1 MKIIV
6 LGLLILGCI
15 TQLINCQGVPSDS
28 ILFQQFVNWMDNY
41 GIFYTDGDMQTKF
54 QSWKANLL
62 EIANLNANLNV
73 PDVLYTVT
81 ETPVSN
87 LRTLLDAEPSVVQSF
102 PGQDV
107 PKFEINQYSDLTASE
122 FSNIYAGADASL
134 AISEGVAAATLSTG
148 AIVGIAVGGSVALIG
163 ATAATVLIVKKKRQN
178 KKPQISHPTTPSQDV
193 KMKPTNGIDLLNRT
207 ENQHRSITARAF
219 YS

>member
-6 LGLLILGCI
+6 LVLLILGCS
-15 TQLINCQGVPSDS
+15 QLINSQEVPSDS
-28 ILFQQFVNWMDNY
+28 ILFQQFINWMDNY
-41 GIFYTDGDMQTKF
+41 GIFYTSGDMQSKF
-54 QSWKANLL
+54 KSWKSNVL
-62 EIANLNANLNV
+62 EIASLNSNLNV

-87 LRTLLDAEPSVVQSF
+87 LRTLLDAEPTIVESY
-102 PGQDV
+102 PGQDIQQ
-107 PKFEINQYSDLTASE
+107 FEVNQFSDLTASE

-134 AISEGVAAATLSTG
+134 AISEVAASTLSTG

-178 KKPQISHPTTPSQDV
+178 KKPQVSEPIATTQDV

>member
-6 LGLLILGCI
+6 LVLLILGCS
-15 TQLINCQGVPSDS
+15 QLISCQGVPSDS
-28 ILFQQFVNWMDNY
+28 ILFQQFINWMDNY
-41 GIFYTDGDMQTKF
+41 GIFYTDGDMQSKF
-54 QSWKANLL
+54 QSWKANVL

-87 LRTLLDAEPSVVQSF
+87 LRTLLDAEPIVVESY

-107 PKFEINQYSDLTASE
+107 QQFEINQYSDLTASE
-122 FSNIYAGADASL
+122 FSNIYTGADASL
-134 AISEGVAAATLSTG
+134 AIAEAAAAATLSTG

-163 ATAATVLIVKKKRQN
+163 ATAATVFIIKKKRQN
-178 KKPQISHPTTPSQDV
+178 KQPQISEPTTPGQDV

>member
-6 LGLLILGCI
+6 LVLLILGCS
-15 TQLINCQGVPSDS
+15 QLINSQEVPSDS
-28 ILFQQFVNWMDNY
+28 ILFQQFINWMDNY
-41 GIFYTDGDMQTKF
+41 GIFYTSGDMQSKF
-54 QSWKANLL
+54 QSWKLNVL
-62 EIANLNANLNV
+62 EIASLNSNLNV

-87 LRTLLDAEPSVVQSF
+87 LRTLLDAEPTIVESY
-102 PGQDV
+102 PGQDIQQ
-107 PKFEINQYSDLTASE
+107 FEVNQFSDLTASE

-134 AISEGVAAATLSTG
+134 AISEVAASTLSTG

-178 KKPQISHPTTPSQDV
+178 KKPQVSEPISTTQDV

-219 YS
+219 YT

>member
-6 LGLLILGCI
+6 LLLLILGYS
-15 TQLINCQGVPSDS
+15 QLISCQGVPSDS
-28 ILFQQFVNWMDNY
+28 ILFQQFTNWMDNY
-41 GIFYTDGDMQTKF
+41 GIFYTDGDMQSKF
-54 QSWKANLL
+54 QSWKANVL
-62 EIANLNANLNV
+62 EIANLNADHNV

-81 ETPVSN
+81 EPSVSN
-87 LRTLLDAEPSVVQSF
+87 LRTLLDAEPIVVESY

-107 PKFEINQYSDLTASE
+107 QQFEINQYSDLTASE
-122 FSNIYAGADASL
+122 FSNIYTGADASL
-134 AISEGVAAATLSTG
+134 AIAEAAAAATLSTG

-163 ATAATVLIVKKKRQN
+163 ATAATVFIIKKKRQN
-178 KKPQISHPTTPSQDV
+178 KQPQISEPTTPGQDV

>member
-6 LGLLILGCI
+6 LVLLILGCS
-15 TQLINCQGVPSDS
+15 QFINCQDIPSDS
-28 ILFQQFVNWMDNY
+28 ILFQQFINWMDNY
-41 GIFYTDGDMQTKF
+41 GIFYTDGDMQSKF
-54 QSWKANLL
+54 QSWKSNVL
-62 EIANLNANLNV
+62 EIANLNSNLNV

-87 LRTLLDAEPSVVQSF
+87 LRTLLDAEPTIVESY
-102 PGQDV
+102 PGQDIQQ
-107 PKFEINQYSDLTASE
+107 FEVNQFSDLTASE

-134 AISEGVAAATLSTG
+134 AISEVAAASTLSTG
-148 AIVGIAVGGSVALIG
+148 AIVGIAVGGGVALIG
-163 ATAATVLIVKKKRQN
+163 AATATVLIVKKKRQN
-178 KKPQISHPTTPSQDV
+178 KKPQVSEPIGTNQDV